1 MANYDELTRYLKSRS
16 EDDFFLSYSDI
27 EKIIGDKIPNVYI
40 KKRTFT
46 HSNSRFQMY
55 AQKAGFV
62 LTDVDYDKQLLRFER
77 KAAPQKHVSKRIS
90 DVSSRAKDPNDIGK
104 DLEKAVEYF
113 KQNWR
118 TISDNPQYVSF
129 GDKYNSLRDV
139 YYNAGNE
146 AHRASTN
153 NHQTLYPA
161 DMKKNRRR
169 DELRKQSVEYL
180 AKEFESIFA
189 QRVDYNRF
197 CDWEYEVA
205 THIRKIYRDNGVVLY
220 TYGNAQKII
229 NVGIKYILSSNL
241 VDYHHELF
249 KNCFLPID
257 RQIQIIL
264 KKELSVDYLHVDGI
278 KQRQPPAWSR
288 CDNWGDILDYQNRAR
303 EAILKYGYYSPII
316 WEATHWEKD
325 NI

>member
-118 TISDNPQYVSF
+118 TTGKDPQYLSF
-129 GDKYNSLRDV
+129 MDKYNSLHDV
-139 YYNAGNE
+139 YLNAGKE
-146 AHRASTN
+146 AYRASTRIR
-153 NHQTLYPA
+153 QELFPA
-161 DMKKNRRR
+161 DMTNSKRQ
-169 DELRKQSVEYL
+169 ELKKQSIEYL
-180 AKEFESIFA
+180 AKEFESILC
-189 QRVDYNRF
+189 QRVDYNGF
-197 CDWEYEVA
+197 CDWEHKVA
-205 THIRKIYRDNGVVLY
+205 TNIRNMYRNNGVVLY
-220 TYGNAQKII
+220 TYGTAQKLI
-229 NVGIKYILSSNL
+229 NVAIKYVLSSNL
-241 VDYHHELF
+241 IDYHHEFF

-257 RQIQIIL
+257 GIIQRVL
-264 KKELSVDYLHVDGI
+264 KTHLSVDYLHENGI
-278 KQRQPPAWSR
+278 NVGHQPSWSR
-288 CDNWGDILDYQNRAR
+288 CDNWDDILDYQNRAR
-303 EAILKYGYYSPII
+303 EAILRNGYYSPII
-316 WEATHWEKD
+316 WEATHWEIE